1 MGSPGVPAARV
12 TWAVAL
18 FGLAPLLLIAVD
30 SSLEQRLGCLMVY
43 LALAWAGYFF
53 MIVERRASLT
63 LGLGVASFTVAVGVP
78 LGALLVRNPPL
89 SFADAM
95 TADPSIGRRFV
106 GLLLADGL
114 NEELLK
120 ALPLWLLAFGLRR
133 IDEPS
138 DGVFYGAMSGLGFT
152 AFEGYRAIALAP
164 DPHEMA
170 TQMLVRTTA
179 LPFLHATFTGIDG
192 CFIALAAQRRDLR
205 VGFCVLG
212 LVVSSTIHGVYD
224 ISPASARFF
233 VAGSAYMVLR
243 LCVSRSWQ
251 RPITRSRKNAET
263 VGGAKE
269 VTVFRVSGP
278 RIASCVL
285 ASLFASSA
293 SAAQGTAS
301 VKPQVPLREGLTIVS
316 AHHIPPGRNIPPGD
330 YEPIETVTRVDA
342 ASVTVA
348 LSTDER
354 SDACPDGT
362 ARGGR
367 PRSSGLRVILR
378 EDLEQAHALWHEFE
392 PCPSVPERHPGA
404 TAISISARV
413 LRELNT
419 RGQTALDATT
429 SAAGM
434 VAGVL
439 TRIEKGTIPFTVI
452 VNDQLLELPAV
463 HARWHSSVGDREY
476 WILDDTANPLI
487 LRGSYNGNPFIE
499 VVKLSF
505 PTGDTA
511 ARIARDLGKQGR
523 VVLYGIYFDSA
534 SDRLKAE
541 SDAVLGDIAKALQ
554 QNPAWSLSVEGHT
567 DNLGGD
573 AYNLDLSKRRAAAV
587 KQALVSRFNV
597 DAARLQTN
605 GFGDSKPKDT
615 NETLE
620 GRARNRRVELTRKEN
635 Q

>member
-1 MGSPGVPAARV
+1 
-12 TWAVAL
+12 
-18 FGLAPLLLIAVD
+18 
-30 SSLEQRLGCLMVY
+30 
-43 LALAWAGYFF
+43 
-53 MIVERRASLT
+53 
-63 LGLGVASFTVAVGVP
+63 
-78 LGALLVRNPPL
+78 
-89 SFADAM
+89 
-95 TADPSIGRRFV
+95 
-106 GLLLADGL
+106 
-114 NEELLK
+114 
-120 ALPLWLLAFGLRR
+120 
-133 IDEPS
+133 
-138 DGVFYGAMSGLGFT
+138 
-152 AFEGYRAIALAP
+152 
-164 DPHEMA
+164 
-170 TQMLVRTTA
+170 
-179 LPFLHATFTGIDG
+179 
-192 CFIALAAQRRDLR
+192 
-205 VGFCVLG
+205 
-212 LVVSSTIHGVYD
+212 
-224 ISPASARFF
+224 
-233 VAGSAYMVLR
+233 
-243 LCVSRSWQ
+243 
-251 RPITRSRKNAET
+251 
-263 VGGAKE
+263 
-269 VTVFRVSGP
+269 
-278 RIASCVL
+278 
-285 ASLFASSA
+285 
-293 SAAQGTAS
+293 
-301 VKPQVPLREGLTIVS
+301 
-316 AHHIPPGRNIPPGD
+316 
-330 YEPIETVTRVDA
+330 VTRVDA

-487 LRGSYNGNPFIE
+487 LRASYNGNPFIE

-534 SDRLKAE
+534 TDRLKAE